1 MKTRRLALR
10 GSWIGCAVTILTVA
24 GPSRI
29 EAQELGWSQFRGPG
43 GNGIARGASLPDT
56 WSSTENVVWAR
67 DLSGRGWSS
76 PIVWEDRLFVA
87 SATSDGSAKPPST
100 GIFGMELYN
109 DALQQGLTADEATAR
124 VSARDVETTTL
135 DSLPV
140 CRMLYCLDVAD
151 GSVVWEREVHSGLP
165 PGGRHRKNTYA
176 TETPVTDGDR
186 VYVYFGNIG
195 LFAYSMDGELLWS
208 HDFEPLPVY
217 YDFGPGASPAFDGQ
231 YVYVLNDN
239 EQRSFL
245 TAIDKTTGAEAWT
258 VDRTPDIP
266 FAASGW
272 STPLVWNNTLRT
284 EIVTVGLGQAI
295 SYSTTGQAIP
305 IPTPVAVDD
314 VVYVGTGAQGGP
326 NRPMF
331 AVRAGAS
338 GIITLNGGESSNDD
352 IVWSQQTAT
361 AYVPSPLVYDGRV
374 YSVLDNGVLQV
385 FDALSG
391 ARLYRVRVGGG
402 GHTFAASPW
411 AYDDKVFFLSEE
423 GATVVVAAGPEYRE
437 MGTNALNEMSLA
449 TPAVSGDSLFIR
461 TATKLYRIRQTTG
474 TNGR

>member
-1 MKTRRLALR
+1 M
-10 GSWIGCAVTILTVA
+10 
-24 GPSRI
+24 
-29 EAQELGWSQFRGPG
+29 
-43 GNGIARGASLPDT
+43 
-56 WSSTENVVWAR
+56 VWAR

-76 PIVWEDRLFVA
+76 PIVWGDRLFVV
-87 SATSDGSAKPPST
+87 SATSEGSVKLPST

-109 DALQQGLTADEATAR
+109 DALQQGLTADEAMAR
-124 VSARDVETTTL
+124 VSARDVETTTP
-135 DSLPV
+135 DSVPV
-140 CRMLYCLDVAD
+140 RRMLYCLDVAD
-151 GSVVWEREVHSGLP
+151 GSVVWAREVHVGLP

-176 TETPVTDGDR
+176 TETPVTDGER

-195 LFAYSMDGELLWS
+195 LFAYSMDGKLLWS

-217 YDFGPGASPAFDGQ
+217 YDFGLGASPAFDGQ

-245 TAIDKTTGAEAWT
+245 TAFDKVTGAKVWT
-258 VDRTPDIP
+258 VARTPENP

-272 STPLVWNNTLRT
+272 STPFVWNNTLRT

-295 SYSTTGQAIP
+295 SYSTTGQELWRLGGLGGQA

-338 GIITLNGGESSNDD
+338 GIITLNGGASSSDD
-352 IVWSQQTAT
+352 IIWSQPTAT

-437 MGTNALNEMSLA
+437 MGTNALDEVSLA
-449 TPAVSGDSLFIR
+449 TPAVLGDSLFIR